1 MLVDTSPAIVPAM
14 RWSPTGA
21 EALAEAIV
29 HASLPPPLRALI
41 EAKHSIGGSAYSRE
55 AFRGCDRRWAPS
67 WRSFGLELGRLASIR
82 IHNSLYLVS
91 LPTPGLPNCTLTQ
104 PHSSYTSP
112 SMFCARVGL
121 VALGF
126 FRARVK

>member
-91 LPTPGLPNCTLTQ
+91 LPTPGLPNCTLAATQ
-104 PHSSYTSP
+104 QLHIALHVLRP
-112 SMFCARVGL
+112 SRPRCAR
-121 VALGF
+121 F
-126 FRARVK
+126 FQSKG